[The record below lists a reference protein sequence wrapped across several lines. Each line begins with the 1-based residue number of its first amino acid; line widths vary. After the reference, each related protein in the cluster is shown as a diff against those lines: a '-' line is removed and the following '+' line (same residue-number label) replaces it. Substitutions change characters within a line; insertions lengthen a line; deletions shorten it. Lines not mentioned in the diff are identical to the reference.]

1 MKEIDVEVR
10 FWSNPHFVTIRINDE
25 AFIRSHDQ
33 KRVCFSN
40 NPQYHSVGD
49 ARPTEKLIG
58 DALKD
63 LRVTS
68 VGNTLPC
75 IEKVSFNSGGI
86 YVKKFD
92 TSSWSDVGPLVVET
106 LADVLLRVQKIVL
119 VYPPSLEW
127 ISMVKK

>member
-10 FWSNPHFVTIRINDE
+10 FWSNPHFVTIRINDG
-25 AFIRSHDQ
+25 AFIRSHDE

-92 TSSWSDVGPLVVET
+92 TSSWSDVGPLLVET
-106 LADVLLRVQKIVL
+106 LGGCVIASTKNSTRVSSL
-119 VYPPSLEW
+119 VG
-127 ISMVKK
+127 VD